1 MSRAKRFSIGLIG
14 QILAILLLAITI
26 EFGVS
31 TLLYERA
38 SRLSVRDDEA
48 HRIAESLTVAV
59 KLLSAVPAK
68 ERHALADQLSTDR
81 YIFGWRPSRVEPPA
95 GTAALTSMRLQVTA
109 WEPSLA
115 ETRLRLRL
123 KSPGRSNV
131 VIGNLRLRD
140 GTWVEFIAPRVLE
153 PSTFTGNRIALALVP
168 AIALTIVGALL
179 MHLILRPIRDLSR
192 AASKIGH
199 GEQIHVEERG
209 PADVRRLSQSFNEM
223 QTRITELLDGR
234 TRALAA
240 VGHDLRTPI
249 ARLRLRTDMIGE
261 PAVRAAFDRDL
272 IEIDA
277 MLGSLLAYFGRDAE
291 PETVARI
298 DIAVMMASVADAAA
312 DEGADAVYE
321 GPDHFDLVVRRGELK
336 RAVTNLVENAIH
348 YGGNA
353 VLKLEPGDDHVVLA
367 VEDDGPGISEAQ
379 LKTVLEPFM
388 RLDGARARNTNGLG
402 LGLSIVDD
410 YVRRAGGSF
419 TIANRSEGGLRAAI
433 VLPMAASA

>member
-14 QILAILLLAITI
+14 QILAILLLAIAI

-31 TLLYERA
+31 TLLYERV

-48 HRIAESLTVAV
+48 HRIAESLVVAV
-59 KLLSAVPAK
+59 KLLSAAPP
-68 ERHALADQLSTDR
+68 EQRHALADRLSTDR
-81 YIFGWRPSRVEPPA
+81 YIFGWRATQVPLPA
-95 GTAALTSMRLQVTA
+95 GTPGLPSMRLQVTA

-115 ETRLRLRL
+115 ETDLRLRL

-131 VIGNLRLRD
+131 VIGSLHLRD

-168 AIALTIVGALL
+168 AVALTIVGALL

-192 AASKIGH
+192 AASRIGH
-199 GEQIHVEERG
+199 GQTIHVEERG
-209 PADVRRLSQSFNEM
+209 PPDVRRLSRSFNEM
-223 QTRITELLDGR
+223 QDRITELLDGR

-249 ARLRLRTDMIGE
+249 ARLRLRTDMITE

-277 MLGSLLAYFGRDAE
+277 MLGSLLAYFGKDTD
-291 PETVARI
+291 PEAPARA
-298 DIAVMMASVADAAA
+298 DVAVMMASLADAAA
-312 DEGADAVYE
+312 DEGANAVYE
-321 GPDHFDLVVRRGELK
+321 GPDHFELVVRRGELK
-336 RAVTNLVENAIH
+336 RALNNLVENALH
-348 YGGNA
+348 YAGNA
-353 VLKLEPGDDHVVLA
+353 TLRLEPGNNHVVLA
-367 VEDDGPGISEAQ
+367 VEDDGPGISEAA
-379 LKTVLEPFM
+379 LKSVVEPFT

-410 YVRRAGGSF
+410 FVRRTGGTLSL
-419 TIANRSEGGLRAAI
+419 ANRPEGGLRAAI
-433 VLPMAASA
+433 TLPV